1 MARIRRRVAR
11 TRRGTYQ
18 LRLPEIEQ
26 EMLKNLAA
34 QLRDMLSLGTNDPSL
49 RRLFPTAYHEDAER
63 DREYQQLVR
72 DELLDR
78 RLAAL
83 ATVEETTALKEV
95 TEEQL
100 SHWLTVLND
109 LRLVLGTSLDVSE
122 DTNGAEGDDDNPDI
136 TAHSI
141 YDYLGFLLTEVVDA
155 LAGGLPPPVES
166 EV

>member
-1 MARIRRRVAR
+1 MAQIRRRIAR

-26 EMLKNLAA
+26 ELLRNLAA

-72 DELLDR
+72 DELLAR

-100 SHWLTVLND
+100 SSWLTVLND
-109 LRLVLGTSLDVSE
+109 LRLVLGTRLDVSE
-122 DTNGAEGDDDNPDI
+122 DTNGVEGDDDNPNV
-136 TAHSI
+136 TAYSI
-141 YDYLGFLLTEVVDA
+141 YDYLGFLLTVVVDA
-155 LAGGLPPPVES
+155 LAEGLPPPVES